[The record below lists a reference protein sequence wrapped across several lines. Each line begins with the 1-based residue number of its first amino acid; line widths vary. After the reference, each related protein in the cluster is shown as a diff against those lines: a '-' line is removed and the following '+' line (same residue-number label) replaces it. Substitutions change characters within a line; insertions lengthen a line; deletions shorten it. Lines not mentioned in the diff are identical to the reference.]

1 MTAADA
7 KKIPITL
14 ILGEPARTQGGAAWY
29 FAPWRDEKT
38 PSLRVDLA
46 KNLWYDHGAGAGGT
60 IIDLVVRLKNISVKE
75 ALREIEAAAG
85 GSASFS
91 FSPAPPLAPS
101 PEKIEERKIR
111 IEEVR
116 TLSSRGLLDYLA
128 SRGIRSQLART
139 YLKEAHYRAAGKRFY
154 SIAWRND
161 RGGYELRNKYMKSAA
176 SPKAVTTI
184 EGTDPARRGRQIAI
198 FEGFF
203 DFLSMIEYVKKRPA
217 ADVIVLNS
225 LSLLPVAIQQLRDY
239 KSIHCYL
246 DCDAAGRGALN
257 TLKKELGAAVTDQS
271 GLYEG
276 YKDLS
281 EWWENES
288 KKI

>member
-1 MTAADA
+1 MTAAEA
-7 KKIPITL
+7 KKIPIAA
-14 ILGEPARTQGGAAWY
+14 ILGEPAKTQGGAAWY
-29 FAPWRDEKT
+29 FAPWRQEKT

-85 GSASFS
+85 GSSSFS
-91 FSPAPPLAPS
+91 LSPAPSPAPE
-101 PEKIEERKIR
+101 PEKIEERKIK
-111 IEEVR
+111 IEEVC
-116 TLSSRGLLDYLA
+116 TLSSRALLDYLA
-128 SRGIRSQLART
+128 SRGIRSQLAKT

-161 RGGYELRNKYMKSAA
+161 KGGYELRNKYMKSAA
-176 SPKAVTTI
+176 SPKAITFI
-184 EGTDPARRGRQIAI
+184 EGTDPARRGRQVAL

-203 DFLSMIEYVKKRPA
+203 DFLAMIEYVKKRPA

-225 LSLLPVAIQQLRDY
+225 LSLLPATVEQIRDY

-246 DCDAAGRGALN
+246 DRDAAGKGALN
-257 TLKKELGAAVTDQS
+257 TLKMELGAAVVDQS
-271 GLYEG
+271 GLYDG

-281 EWWENES
+281 EWWENVS
-288 KKI
+288 KK